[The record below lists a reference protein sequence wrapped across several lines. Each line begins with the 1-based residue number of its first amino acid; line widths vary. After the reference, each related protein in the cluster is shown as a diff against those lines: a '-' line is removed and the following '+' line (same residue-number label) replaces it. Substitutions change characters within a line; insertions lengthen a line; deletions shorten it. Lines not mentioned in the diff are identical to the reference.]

1 MIHKST
7 YVQLKRNA
15 SESDKEY
22 AMRKWFVAKNMGNK
36 SIDFNTLEMLSN
48 NYIKNNIYGLT
59 FHIDIM
65 SKLKECEQKLHG

>member
-1 MIHKST
+1 M

-22 AMRKWFVAKNMGNK
+22 LMRKWFVAKNMSCK
-36 SIDFNTLEMLSN
+36 AYDLKTLEMLSN

-59 FHIDIM
+59 FNVEIM
-65 SKLKECEQKLHG
+65 KTLDECQAKLYA